1 MKKINLLLPLLFTS
15 SLAFAEGSGIPG
27 TEDEVTA
34 TTQTAS
40 DDWKVTLGGGLASV
54 PRYEGASKNRLRL
67 APLLEV
73 DNGQFFAGT
82 SRGIGYN
89 FSENKDVKYGLRL
102 TLAPHRNQNVDARL
116 NGMGNVSNA
125 AEAGAFLNAKFTNC
139 YVTSAFAASSNG
151 SRVELGGG
159 YELRLST
166 EDKLRAGVEVN
177 WADGKYMQTYF
188 GVNARVAVTTK
199 DAEFFRS
206 LVPGLEYIVLN
217 HGISVDEFCLPD
229 VEPKP
234 YTLAFIGNFLHPP
247 NDVAL
252 RFFFDSVWSNVL
264 REVPLAKIYI
274 VGAYPSKWI
283 RALSKQRNVFVTG
296 KVPDIRPYIQ
306 KACVCIAP
314 LISGAGL
321 RGKVLQYASLR
332 RTFVATPIAVT
343 DLFLVDGSDYLQ
355 ATMANLMHS
364 MS

>member
-188 GVNARVAVTTK
+188 GVNAAQAAASGGVLTAYTATSGVK
-199 DAEFFRS
+199 DTA
-206 LVPGLEYIVLN
+206 LKLN
-217 HGISVDEFCLPD
+217 WMHIYSKEWF
-229 VEPKP
+229 
-234 YTLAFIGNFLHPP
+234 
-247 NDVAL
+247 
-252 RFFFDSVWSNVL
+252 SNAGVSAKQL
-264 REVPLAKIYI
+264 SGSAKNSPLTVKNSANSASFV
-274 VGAYPSKWI
+274 VGYH
-283 RALSKQRNVFVTG
+283 F
-296 KVPDIRPYIQ
+296 
-306 KACVCIAP
+306 
-314 LISGAGL
+314 
-321 RGKVLQYASLR
+321 
-332 RTFVATPIAVT
+332 
-343 DLFLVDGSDYLQ
+343 
-355 ATMANLMHS
+355 
-364 MS
+364 